1 MSNNCILT
9 AEQAELSI
17 RRIAYQIYELNEKE
31 STVIIAGIMTNGNK
45 LAEAIATKLKSISDL
60 KVINCQVHLDK
71 KNPRNPVKISLDES
85 TYKNKSVII
94 VDDVL
99 HSGSTL
105 IYTVCHFLQVPLEQ
119 CKVAVM
125 INRNHKKFPI
135 KADFKGISLSTS
147 MHEHVE
153 VVCNDKGFEAFLV

>member
-17 RRIAYQIYELNEKE
+17 RRIAYQIYELNGKE

-71 KNPRNPVKISLDES
+71 KNPRNPSW
-85 TYKNKSVII
+85 
-94 VDDVL
+94 
-99 HSGSTL
+99 H
-105 IYTVCHFLQVPLEQ
+105 
-119 CKVAVM
+119 
-125 INRNHKKFPI
+125 
-135 KADFKGISLSTS
+135 
-147 MHEHVE
+147 
-153 VVCNDKGFEAFLV
+153 